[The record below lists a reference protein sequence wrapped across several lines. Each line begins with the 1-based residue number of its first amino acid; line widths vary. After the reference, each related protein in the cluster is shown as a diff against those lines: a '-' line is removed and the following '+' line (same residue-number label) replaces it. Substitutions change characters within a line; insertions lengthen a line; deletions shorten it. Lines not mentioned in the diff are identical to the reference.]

1 MTKKQNEAVAL
12 LLKAIQDYF
21 ESEENNPER
30 QERTPVHTIPPRMFA
45 AICKNLGVDAST
57 AYFLA
62 TFAMSL
68 TRGMIQEPGSVAA
81 IVGNVDGGAM
91 GGELIVQV
99 EDLSSF
105 LLGAIHEASDNDGSL
120 IETKVGVV
128 NLESGETI
136 SEKTVLLNVKE

>member
-57 AYFLA
+57 AYLLA

-68 TRGMIQEPGSVAA
+68 TRGMMQEPGDVSA
-81 IVGNVDGGAM
+81 IVGDADGGAM
-91 GGELIVQV
+91 GAELITQI
-99 EDLSSF
+99 E
-105 LLGAIHEASDNDGSL
+105 SL
-120 IETKVGVV
+120 I
-128 NLESGETI
+128 SI
-136 SEKTVLLNVKE
+136 